1 MALYNEA
8 TFFASW
14 QGEPINDV
22 RHPLS
27 ISGWPDADL
36 EAIGLWRDDMIAPA
50 DLVPEGKIVISRSI
64 QRVGGIVKWVNE
76 LADAPDP
83 EIHLAPLTARQLRL
97 GLIAAGVTLSSVD
110 SAIAVIPDPTERE
123 IATVEWEYASQFERD
138 HSLIE
143 QIGDALGMTVEQ
155 IDAAWLTAMEL

>member
-1 MALYNEA
+1 MTLYNETNA
-8 TFFASW
+8 FNTW
-14 QGEPINDV
+14 EGEPVNDV
-22 RHPLS
+22 RYPLA
-27 ISGWPDADL
+27 ISGWPAADL

-83 EIHLAPLTARQLRL
+83 EIYLPPLTARQLRL

-110 SAIAVIPDPTERE
+110 AAIAAIPDPTERE

-143 QIGDALGMTVEQ
+143 QVGNALGMTIEQ
-155 IDAAWLTAMEL
+155 IDAAWLAAAGL